1 MWQLG
6 WERGF
11 RREWI
16 HVYVWL
22 SPFTFL
28 LKLSRDLLSYTR
40 IQSRKF
46 KSEKKKKKHYSTT
59 SFLFVIMYVEIFKT
73 FCCTWNYLIGLRT
86 INDSNCSFC
95 IYQLVFDYMR
105 KCFFFFIYLDFTGSS
120 YGKES
125 ACNAGDPG
133 LISGS
138 GRSPGEGNGNLLQY
152 PCLKNSMDRPWGCK
166 ESDTTEQLTLS
177 DSAFSSFIY
186 SFIISYRFIG
196 FYILWILIHDYH
208 YLFECSNCSRFQ

>member
-1 MWQLG
+1 
-6 WERGF
+6 
-11 RREWI
+11 
-16 HVYVWL
+16 
-22 SPFTFL
+22 
-28 LKLSRDLLSYTR
+28 
-40 IQSRKF
+40 
-46 KSEKKKKKHYSTT
+46 
-59 SFLFVIMYVEIFKT
+59 
-73 FCCTWNYLIGLRT
+73 
-86 INDSNCSFC
+86 
-95 IYQLVFDYMR
+95 MR

-208 YLFECSNCSRFQ
+208 YLFECSNCSRFQWDLQADSCVVFCQCILSTAYFLAEQACWLNFIFALSGP